1 MSTSA
6 IPGASPALPPINTTS
21 TSAAASYGNTGSAAS
36 KVGRKPTKA
45 EVEKVAVEFEA
56 MFLSAMLQP
65 MFEKLKSNKTFG
77 GGHGEDMFRP
87 MLVDEYAKSMAKSGQ
102 VGIAKSIRDQMLRLQ
117 EVSE

>member
-1 MSTSA
+1 MS
-6 IPGASPALPPINTTS
+6 IPASPTVAPLDATS
-21 TSAAASYGNTGSAAS
+21 TSAASSANRN
-36 KVGRKPTKA
+36 VGRKPTKS

-65 MFEKLKSNKTFG
+65 MFDKLKTGGGLFG

-102 VGIAKSIRDQMLRLQ
+102 VGIGKSIRDQMLRLQ

>member
-1 MSTSA
+1 MSTTATPA
-6 IPGASPALPPINTTS
+6 IPPVDATAASGA
-21 TSAAASYGNTGSAAS
+21 SAAARN
-36 KVGRKPTKA
+36 VGKKPSKA

-65 MFEKLKSNKTFG
+65 MFDKLKTGSGLFG

>member
-1 MSTSA
+1 MSTTT
-6 IPGASPALPPINTTS
+6 IPGGSPALPPVNATS
-21 TSAAASYGNTGSAAS
+21 TSAASAYKAGGATNN
-36 KVGRKPTKA
+36 VGRKPTRA

-65 MFEKLKSNKTFG
+65 MFEKLKADKTFG

-87 MLVDEYAKSMAKSGQ
+87 MLVDEYAKNMAKSGQ

>member
-1 MSTSA
+1 MSTSNT
-6 IPGASPALPPINTTS
+6 PIVAPIDVTS
-21 TSAAASYGNTGSAAS
+21 TSGASAAS
-36 KVGRKPTKA
+36 RNVGRKPSRA

-65 MFEKLKSNKTFG
+65 MFDKLKTGTGLFG

-102 VGIAKSIRDQMLRLQ
+102 VGIAKSIREQMLRLQ

>member
-1 MSTSA
+1 MSTSSSA
-6 IPGASPALPPINTTS
+6 ITPPIDVTAANNA
-21 TSAAASYGNTGSAAS
+21 SAAARN
-36 KVGRKPTKA
+36 VGRKPSRA

-56 MFLSAMLQP
+56 MFLSSMLQP
-65 MFEKLKSNKTFG
+65 MFDKLKTGDGLFG
-77 GGHGEDMFRP
+77 GGNGEDMFRP

>member
-1 MSTSA
+1 M
-6 IPGASPALPPINTTS
+6 LPPVDPTS
-21 TSAAASYGNTGSAAS
+21 TSGAAAAQS
-36 KVGRKPTKA
+36 KVGRKPTRA

-65 MFEKLKSNKTFG
+65 MFDKLKTGGGLFG